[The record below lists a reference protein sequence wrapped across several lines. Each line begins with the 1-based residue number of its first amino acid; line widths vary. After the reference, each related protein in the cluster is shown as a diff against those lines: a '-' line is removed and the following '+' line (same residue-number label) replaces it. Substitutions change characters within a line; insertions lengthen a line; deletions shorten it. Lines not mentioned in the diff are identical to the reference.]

1 MRQDYLKNSKIASL
15 TRNFPSLGTQLLMPD
30 PTAPRDEAII
40 DLMRASLQVDGECL
54 FLLANPHIQVF

>member
-30 PTAPRDEAII
+30 PTADPTAPRDEAII
-40 DLMRASLQVDGECL
+40 DLMRASL
-54 FLLANPHIQVF
+54 